1 MGTCVKQK
9 SKKYLHFSAS
19 NFHPI
24 FFGGKIDGNSCL
36 FLQLLMR
43 FQCWVAFSSLPSQ
56 WQWSPPPSLSIT
68 SSAAGST
75 RPQDVNAGTTGKR
88 SVGCVVGGESCS
100 SVFFSYIYIYMVYTI
115 ISYLNLPV
123 QEIVASFSF
132 FSCIHLFIYLHMC
145 FFCFPWLVT
154 ICIAIPFKQLF
165 L

>member
-9 SKKYLHFSAS
+9 SKKNLHFSAS

-24 FFGGKIDGNSCL
+24 LFGGKIDGNSCL

-100 SVFFSYIYIYMVYTI
+100 SVFSRIKMVYTI

-132 FSCIHLFIYLHMC
+132 FFMYSFIYLFTYV
-145 FFCFPWLVT
+145 FFCFPWLLT
-154 ICIAIPFKQLF
+154 ICIAIPFKQFVL
-165 L
+165 